1 MKKNL
6 LRLIT
11 CVLALISVVSMAAC
25 SGKPSTSSAADGS
38 APASSQPAVSEPVSD
53 PASEPASGPAST
65 PESAVDA
72 NFVSIEDFIKSDMMQ
87 EQIKTM
93 NDSIAEEGCSL
104 EVTAEGDQMIYAF
117 TFGDLEGIDVE
128 SLAAT
133 LNETLDQTASIYE
146 TLASQLKA
154 MADDPSVKV
163 IYAAADGTEICSR
176 VFTAQ

>member
-38 APASSQPAVSEPVSD
+38 APASSQPVVSEPASD
-53 PASEPASGPAST
+53 PASEPAST
-65 PESAVDA
+65 PESAADA
-72 NFVSIEDFIKSDMMQ
+72 DFVSIEDFIKSDMMQ

-104 EVTAEGDQMIYAF
+104 EVTAEGDQLIYAF

-163 IYAAADGTEICSR
+163 IYAAGDGTEICSR

>member
-11 CVLALISVVSMAAC
+11 CVLALISVASMAAC

-38 APASSQPAVSEPVSD
+38 APASSQPVVSEPASD
-53 PASEPASGPAST
+53 PASEPAST
-65 PESAVDA
+65 PESAA
-72 NFVSIEDFIKSDMMQ
+72 NADYVSIEEFIKSDMMQ

-104 EVTAEGDQMIYAF
+104 EVTAEGDQLIYAF

-163 IYAAADGTEICSR
+163 IYAAGDGTEICSR